1 MTFWTGAGFKVLQNS
16 ELPSR
21 QSFYYFNVTPAG
33 SMTRVKVSGSR
44 WRSKTRRW
52 RKFSKN
58 RKFSLRKTT
67 IKEYSFD
74 GWLCQLNNFKSSL
87 RIWYPCL
94 PHGFFLAFMLHL
106 PALFRP
112 DVHYDPAAKGPSQT
126 NLVNYKLH
134 IFLRHIWDYQQYSN
148 NVLLLSDVKIMRL

>member
-21 QSFYYFNVTPAG
+21 QSFYYFNVIPAG

-106 PALFRP
+106 PTCTMVQRPKAL
-112 DVHYDPAAKGPSQT
+112 VKQT
-126 NLVNYKLH
+126 WWTTNY
-134 IFLRHIWDYQQYSN
+134 IFSCDIFGTIN
-148 NVLLLSDVKIMRL
+148 NTVTMCYFSVMWK